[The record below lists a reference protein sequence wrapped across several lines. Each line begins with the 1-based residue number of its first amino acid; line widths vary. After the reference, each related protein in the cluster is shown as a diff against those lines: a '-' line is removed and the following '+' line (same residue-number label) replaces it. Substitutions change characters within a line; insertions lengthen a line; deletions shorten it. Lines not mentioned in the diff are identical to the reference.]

1 MRAAPQEE
9 APMMFMTEVR
19 PYAWNPMTGETKA
32 TKRAETTATQN
43 PTINANAGATQNSPS
58 TNVFAPRVS
67 LIETTDA
74 FMVRAEI
81 PGMTADQLE
90 LSFEKDALLI
100 KGEKARDTLPTTE
113 GRWLHEERAFGRFER
128 TFRFTT
134 PVDADSIQA
143 ETSNGILTIRI
154 LKAKSAMPK
163 KINVISK
170 S

>member
-1 MRAAPQEE
+1 
-9 APMMFMTEVR
+9 MMFMTEVR

-32 TKRAETTATQN
+32 TKRAETTATQSQ
-43 PTINANAGATQNSPS
+43 INANNPIQSSPAP

-100 KGEKARDTLPTTE
+100 KGEKARDLLPNNE

-143 ETSNGILTIRI
+143 ETSNGILTIRVM
-154 LKAKSAMPK
+154 KAKSAMPK

>member
-1 MRAAPQEE
+1 
-9 APMMFMTEVR
+9 MMFMTEVR
-19 PYAWNPMTGETKA
+19 PYAWNPITGETKA
-32 TKRAETTATQN
+32 TRTAAPTATQS
-43 PTINANAGATQNSPS
+43 PTNNNATQSTPAP

-67 LIETTDA
+67 LVETADA

-81 PGMTADQLE
+81 PGMTTDQLE

-100 KGEKARDTLPTTE
+100 KGEKARDPLPTE

>member
-1 MRAAPQEE
+1 
-9 APMMFMTEVR
+9 MMFMTEVR

-32 TKRAETTATQN
+32 TKTVAPTATQS
-43 PTINANAGATQNSPS
+43 PTNASNSIQSTPAP

-100 KGEKARDTLPTTE
+100 KGEKARDPLPTE

-154 LKAKSAMPK
+154 MKAKSAMPK